1 MMHPEE
7 ELRRGLGHLQAAE
20 CLYETSLFPELEYTF
35 KHALTHEVAYGGLLH
50 ERRRVLHARIVEALE
65 ALAGDRLDDQV
76 EWLAHHAL
84 RGEVWEKALAEELGM
99 RPLQAHCH
107 CGLGTLYAATGQRE
121 PARTELSTAMEMYR
135 AMDMTFWLPRTETA
149 LAQVAPR

>member
-50 ERRRVLHARIVEALE
+50 ERRRALHARIVTAIERLYP
-65 ALAGDRLDDQV
+65 DRQAEHV
-76 EWLAHHAL
+76 ARLAHHAVQ
-84 RGEVWEKALAEELGM
+84 GERWAEAVSYPREAGTKAATRAAHREAVSDLARALA
-99 RPLQAHCH
+99 
-107 CGLGTLYAATGQRE
+107 
-121 PARTELSTAMEMYR
+121 
-135 AMDMTFWLPRTETA
+135 
-149 LAQVAPR
+149 

>member
-50 ERRRVLHARIVEALE
+50 ERRRVLHARIVEALKTMV
-65 ALAGDRLDDQV
+65 GDRRDDHV
-76 EWLAHHAL
+76 ERLAQHAL